1 MDDAVLVPDR
11 GIKLSL
17 PLVFFN
23 SNTVVYTVDAKRSL
37 SGTLIPIYTYLSRVQ
52 NVFICTRTEEGFLF
66 IFLHILSLR
75 IDLISRAPANPIT
88 LKTDDDIGLRGASTS
103 FQISN
108 SKSTLSLSGLDF
120 WRNQPGGRLL
130 FYILA

>member
-1 MDDAVLVPDR
+1 MDDAALVPDR

-23 SNTVVYTVDAKRSL
+23 SVTVFYTVDAKRSL
-37 SGTLIPIYTYLSRVQ
+37 SGTLIPIYTYLSRVR
-52 NVFICTRTEEGFLF
+52 NVFKMHEDRGRLFF

-108 SKSTLSLSGLDF
+108 SKSTSSLSGLDF
-120 WRNQPGGRLL
+120 
-130 FYILA
+130 

>member
-1 MDDAVLVPDR
+1 MDDAALVPDR

-23 SNTVVYTVDAKRSL
+23 SVTVFYTVDAKRSL
-37 SGTLIPIYTYLSRVQ
+37 SETLIPIHKYLSRVR
-52 NVFICTRTEEGFLF
+52 NVLKCTRTEEGFPF

-108 SKSTLSLSGLDF
+108 SKSTSSL
-120 WRNQPGGRLL
+120 
-130 FYILA
+130 I

>member
-1 MDDAVLVPDR
+1 MM
-11 GIKLSL
+11 LSL
-17 PLVFFN
+17 CQTGESSCLFLWYF
-23 SNTVVYTVDAKRSL
+23 STATQLVYTVDAKRSL
-37 SGTLIPIYTYLSRVQ
+37 SGTLIPIYKYLSRVQ
-52 NVFICTRTEEGFLF
+52 NVFKCTRTEEGFLF
-66 IFLHILSLR
+66 MFLHILSLR

-108 SKSTLSLSGLDF
+108 SRSTSSLSGLDF
-120 WRNQPGGRLL
+120 GGNQPRGRLL

>member
-1 MDDAVLVPDR
+1 MM
-11 GIKLSL
+11 L
-17 PLVFFN
+17 PLCQTGESSCLFLWYFSTATQFF
-23 SNTVVYTVDAKRSL
+23 YTVDAKRSL
-37 SGTLIPIYTYLSRVQ
+37 SGTLIPIYTYLSRVR
-52 NVFICTRTEEGFLF
+52 NVLKCTRTEEGFPF

-108 SKSTLSLSGLDF
+108 FRSTLSLRGLDF
-120 WRNQPGGRLL
+120 CGNQSGGRLL

>member
-1 MDDAVLVPDR
+1 MDDAALVPDR

-23 SNTVVYTVDAKRSL
+23 SNTVFLYLLCQKKPFRNSDPYLYISVK
-37 SGTLIPIYTYLSRVQ
+37 GTKC
-52 NVFICTRTEEGFLF
+52 FKMHKEGFPF

-103 FQISN
+103 FQIS
-108 SKSTLSLSGLDF
+108 KFRSTSSLSGLDF
-120 WRNQPGGRLL
+120 
-130 FYILA
+130 

>member
-1 MDDAVLVPDR
+1 MDDAVLVLDR

-23 SNTVVYTVDAKRSL
+23 SNTVFLYCRCQKKPFRNSNPYIYISVQ
-37 SGTLIPIYTYLSRVQ
+37 GTKCFKLHI
-52 NVFICTRTEEGFLF
+52 F
-66 IFLHILSLR
+66 IFLHILSLQ

-120 WRNQPGGRLL
+120 
-130 FYILA
+130 